1 MSKITSYS
9 ADYQTFPTLFKLE
22 PVAGKKVTVDFSAP
36 ELSSLGGLSLVR
48 EYEKSSDSIIERIES
63 CIKDPRREPMVV
75 HSQTEMLRQRIYQ
88 IMAGF
93 EDADDCDRLCR
104 DGILKMCAGRSA
116 SDETDLASQPT
127 MTRLENRLSRK
138 ELFDIGEAFIDD
150 FIASYNSEPDSII
163 IDADD
168 TNADTYGAQQFT
180 LFNAYYGEYCYMP
193 LLLFEGRSGKLILP
207 ILRPGRGNKAI
218 NISGLLKQLITKLRK
233 KWKHTRII
241 VRGDSHFCSHD
252 FMDWAT
258 EQQDGIHFI
267 TGLAGNVRLQKI
279 TAHWLDTAVAS
290 YKATGEEV
298 RMFHSF
304 MYKADSWKHP
314 QRVVVK
320 IEANSLGTNVR
331 YVVTDFKGQRS
342 SFIYSECY
350 CDRGRME
357 QMIAELKNGLK
368 ADRMSCNKFSANQ
381 FRLYLHCAAYVIL
394 HSFQADMLVGTE
406 LERST
411 ITTMR
416 EKLLL
421 SAVSIDEKK
430 TCIRLRF
437 PQKAPMLPEMVS
449 VLTRLQHLTSS

>member
-1 MSKITSYS
+1 
-9 ADYQTFPTLFKLE
+9 
-22 PVAGKKVTVDFSAP
+22 
-36 ELSSLGGLSLVR
+36 
-48 EYEKSSDSIIERIES
+48 
-63 CIKDPRREPMVV
+63 
-75 HSQTEMLRQRIYQ
+75 
-88 IMAGF
+88 
-93 EDADDCDRLCR
+93 
-104 DGILKMCAGRSA
+104 
-116 SDETDLASQPT
+116 

-150 FIASYNSEPDSII
+150 FIASYNFEPDAII

-168 TNADTYGAQQFT
+168 TNADTYGAQRKAHPSHPQTGSGQQGNQHFRPAQT
-180 LFNAYYGEYCYMP
+180 IDNQAPQEVETHSDNSTGRLPFLLPRLHGQGNRATGWHP
-193 LLLFEGRSGKLILP
+193 L
-207 ILRPGRGNKAI
+207 
-218 NISGLLKQLITKLRK
+218 
-233 KWKHTRII
+233 HY
-241 VRGDSHFCSHD
+241 
-252 FMDWAT
+252 
-258 EQQDGIHFI
+258 
-267 TGLAGNVRLQKI
+267 GLAGNVKLQKI

-304 MYKADSWKHP
+304 MYKANSWKHP

-320 IEANSLGTNVR
+320 IEVNSLGTNVR

-368 ADRMSCNKFSANQ
+368 ADRMSCKKFSADQ

-406 LERST
+406 LECST

-437 PQKAPMLPEMVS
+437 SQKAPMLPEMVP